1 MNAIKLAS
9 ALSLLIDHR
18 GKTPKKLGSDFQGH
32 GVPVVSAQLVNH
44 GRLDMSECRFVAPD
58 VAERWMPEPLR
69 RGDVL
74 LTSEAPLGRVAWVKS
89 DASLV
94 LGQRLFAL
102 RPEPGVLDSKYLGYW
117 LMSSQGQAALLARQT
132 GSTVS
137 GIRQS
142 ALREVELD
150 LPELGVQRSVGEV
163 LGALDDKIA
172 ANRCVESNID
182 SLLGAQVSSMWKT
195 AEKVPLGEQL
205 RLHYGKALP
214 VSQRAEGAAM
224 VVGSGGVVGSHNE
237 ELISG
242 PAVIVGRKGT
252 VGATYWIAG
261 GSYPIDTTFWVEST
275 GAPLA
280 YLYYLLKSIDFVSM
294 SSDSA
299 VPGLNRNRA
308 YATEVPRVSASDLE
322 TFESASSGLM
332 RKLEA
337 SQSENRTLAAT
348 RDELLPLLMSGRI
361 SVKDAERRVEQE
373 V

>member
-1 MNAIKLAS
+1 MSNSWPVVCLGDVLPLKY
-9 ALSLLIDHR
+9 
-18 GKTPKKLGSDFQGH
+18 GKNLPE
-32 GVPVVSAQLVNH
+32 GVRINNGNIPVVSSAGVVGWHNDYVSDGPVVVV
-44 GRLDMSECRFVAPD
+44 GRKGSVGNLTFLDGPAWPIDTAFYIEGNEHIDVQFAYYLMQTLPFRSMNNDSAVPGLNRTEAESLSIRLPD
-58 VAERWMPEPLR
+58 PV
-69 RGDVL
+69 
-74 LTSEAPLGRVAWVKS
+74 
-89 DASLV
+89 
-94 LGQRLFAL
+94 
-102 RPEPGVLDSKYLGYW
+102 
-117 LMSSQGQAALLARQT
+117 SQG
-132 GSTVS
+132 SIVS
-137 GIRQS
+137 
-142 ALREVELD
+142 
-150 LPELGVQRSVGEV
+150 V
-163 LGALDDKIA
+163 LSALDDKIA
-172 ANRCVESNID
+172 ANRCLESAID

-214 VSQRAEGAAM
+214 VSQRAEGAAV

-261 GSYPIDTTFWVEST
+261 GSYPIDTTFWVEPT

-361 SVKDAERRVEQE
+361 TVKDAERRVEQE